1 MKRLFFLILL
11 LIPIV
16 QAKAIYPPSEQVSWG
31 ERISFPHI
39 YLGQTIKTEERFLED
54 PLNVGSSTARW
65 TSQGC
70 YGINLDGIHLTRK
83 SYTLII
89 KSKRGPDIRIIP
101 FETKKIYLPPDYYKI
116 RYDKNTYTVWLG
128 KYAE

>member
-1 MKRLFFLILL
+1 MKLLFFLILL

-16 QAKAIYPPSEQVSWG
+16 QAKAIYPPSVNWG
-31 ERISFPHI
+31 ERISLPHI
-39 YLGQTIKTEERFLED
+39 YPGQTITSEERFLED

-70 YGINLDGIHLTRK
+70 YGINLDGIHLVRG
-83 SYTLII
+83 SYTLIV
-89 KSKRGPDIRIIP
+89 KGKKGPDIRIIP
-101 FETKKIYLPPDYYKI
+101 FETTKLYLPPDYYKI